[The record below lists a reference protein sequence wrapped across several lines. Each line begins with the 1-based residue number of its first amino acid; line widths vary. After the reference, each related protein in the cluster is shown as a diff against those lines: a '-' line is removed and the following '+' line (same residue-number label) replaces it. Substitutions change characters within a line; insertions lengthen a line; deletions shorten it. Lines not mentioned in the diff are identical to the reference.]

1 LNKILESVDLISILN
16 EARKGPS
23 SKKRKTSPA
32 AKLDPKTSKK
42 PKAEP
47 EPFVVKQEP
56 SSEAPSLPETSECV
70 QIEVKK
76 EVEEV
81 LVTPPTQNRVIT
93 AEDLKMDFMK
103 SKRDTAMSFS
113 GLKMKG
119 FRSGGSSIL
128 FPSATPKKESGFP
141 SMASLRSL
149 DTSALPKPNFG
160 VSALPKPPNFDP
172 SALPKPKF
180 DTSALPKPKF
190 DTSALPKPKFDNA
203 ALPKPKFDTSA
214 LPKPKFDT
222 SALPKPKFDTSAL
235 PKPNLVDA
243 GMPNVQQHEPQ
254 YNSQAPA
261 TGGTM
266 PPMDTIQQ
274 IHELED
280 PMLVFLNESTLF
292 GC

>member
-1 LNKILESVDLISILN
+1 
-16 EARKGPS
+16 
-23 SKKRKTSPA
+23 
-32 AKLDPKTSKK
+32 
-42 PKAEP
+42 
-47 EPFVVKQEP
+47 
-56 SSEAPSLPETSECV
+56 
-70 QIEVKK
+70 
-76 EVEEV
+76 
-81 LVTPPTQNRVIT
+81 
-93 AEDLKMDFMK
+93 MDFMK

-190 DTSALPKPKFDNA
+190 DTSALPKP
-203 ALPKPKFDTSA
+203 
-214 LPKPKFDT
+214 
-222 SALPKPKFDTSAL
+222 
-235 PKPNLVDA
+235 NLVDA